1 MGVLLGRDT
10 RVLVQGLGRE
20 GAFHTARMK
29 EYGTQVVAA
38 TKPGKGG
45 TTQDGIP
52 LFDTVARAV
61 DTTGANASIIFVPA
75 AYARDAMLE
84 AIDAGLALV
93 IAITEGIPVRDMLT
107 VVAVLE
113 QSTSTLI
120 GPNCPG
126 AITPGACKMGIMP
139 AENFSPGGVGF
150 VSRSGTL
157 TYEIADLLTK
167 AGLGQSTCLGIGGDP
182 VIGLPTPDAVRLLNE
197 DDDTEAIVI
206 VGEIGGSAEEEAAEF
221 LAAEASRGR
230 SKPVVGFIAGLT
242 APPGRRMG
250 HAGAI
255 ISGGKGT
262 AAEKMA
268 ALTAAGIRVV
278 ESPAD
283 IGKAVQE
290 MLGRAAGS

>member
-1 MGVLLGRDT
+1 MSVLLGRDT

-20 GAFHTARMK
+20 GAFHTGRMK
-29 EYGTQVVAA
+29 EYGTQVVGA

-61 DTTGANASIIFVPA
+61 DATGANASIIFVPA

-84 AIDAGLALV
+84 AVDAGLALV
-93 IAITEGIPVRDMLT
+93 ICITEGIPVRDMLT
-107 VVAVLE
+107 VTAVLE
-113 QSTSTLI
+113 QGTSTLI

-126 AITPGACKMGIMP
+126 AITPGECKMGIMP

-157 TYEIADLLTK
+157 TYEIADLLSK

-197 DDDTEAIVI
+197 DDATEAIVI
-206 VGEIGGSAEEEAAEF
+206 VGEIGGSAEERAAEYMRAF
-221 LAAEASRGR
+221 GK
-230 SKPVVGFIAGLT
+230 KPAVAFIAGRS
-242 APPGRRMG
+242 APPGKRMG

-255 ISGGKGT
+255 VSGNQGT
-262 AAEKMA
+262 AESKIRAFE
-268 ALTAAGIRVV
+268 AAGI
-278 ESPAD
+278 
-283 IGKAVQE
+283 AVANAPSEIPQ
-290 MLGRAAGS
+290 LVKDALRGH

>member
-20 GAFHTARMK
+20 GAFHTGRMK
-29 EYGTQVVAA
+29 EYGTKVVAA

-206 VGEIGGSAEEEAAEF
+206 VGEIGGSAEERAAEYMRAF
-221 LAAEASRGR
+221 GK
-230 SKPVVGFIAGLT
+230 KPAVAFIAGRSA
-242 APPGRRMG
+242 APGKRMG

-255 ISGGKGT
+255 VSGNQGT
-262 AAEKMA
+262 AESKVRAFED
-268 ALTAAGIRVV
+268 AGIRVASAPS
-278 ESPAD
+278 EIPQLIKDA
-283 IGKAVQE
+283 
-290 MLGRAAGS
+290 LTGR